1 MDNHNWTWAQLDE
14 RQMQAVQE
22 AERTLGADYVL
33 AYQPSGG
40 GGTRTP
46 AGALRAAALNES
58 QLECL
63 QGLEQQIGATL
74 VAYEKG

>member
-1 MDNHNWTWAQLDE
+1 MGNHNWTWAHLDE
-14 RQMQAVQE
+14 RQMQALHE

-40 GGTRTP
+40 QGTP
-46 AGALRAAALNES
+46 AQAGPLRAAALDDS

-63 QGLEQQIGATL
+63 QGLERQIGATL
-74 VAYEKG
+74 VAYKKG